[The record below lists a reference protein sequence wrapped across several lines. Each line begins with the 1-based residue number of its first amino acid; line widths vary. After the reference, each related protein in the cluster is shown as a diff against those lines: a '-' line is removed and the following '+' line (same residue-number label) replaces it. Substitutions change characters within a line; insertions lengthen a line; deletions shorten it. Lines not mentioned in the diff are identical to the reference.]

1 MKKSIL
7 LLILIFFIAC
17 SSEDSSS
24 NKSSFN
30 PPEWIQGTWKD
41 TDNFDGFKFTNNGFC
56 TIMFGG
62 GSLTLINCFP
72 ILPGIT
78 VQETTISNT
87 DYVFDITISPTPS
100 STTIFHYHFKKIS
113 ATKIQQIDDVF
124 EGIYTKQQ

>member
-1 MKKSIL
+1 
-7 LLILIFFIAC
+7 
-17 SSEDSSS
+17 
-24 NKSSFN
+24 
-30 PPEWIQGTWKD
+30 
-41 TDNFDGFKFTNNGFC
+41 
-56 TIMFGG
+56 MFGG